1 MMEFDYDYDVEL
13 FNYEDGVEVYSIHN
27 YTCDHNISEDEIE
40 DSIDTYYA
48 SIGYPQED
56 FNLVALATRLKT
68 SYTIILC
75 KRSTLYT
82 IFCIFYSS
90 SYSIK

>member
-27 YTCDHNISEDEIE
+27 YTCDHDISEDEIE

-48 SIGYPQED
+48 SIGYPNTD
-56 FNLVALATRLKT
+56 TKALINLVH
-68 SYTIILC
+68 S
-75 KRSTLYT
+75 LYNEGDEE
-82 IFCIFYSS
+82 
-90 SYSIK
+90 

>member
-27 YTCDHNISEDEIE
+27 YTCDHDISEDEIE

-56 FNLVALATRLKT
+56 FNLVNLVKSLWSDEDAKED
-68 SYTIILC
+68 
-75 KRSTLYT
+75 
-82 IFCIFYSS
+82 
-90 SYSIK
+90 